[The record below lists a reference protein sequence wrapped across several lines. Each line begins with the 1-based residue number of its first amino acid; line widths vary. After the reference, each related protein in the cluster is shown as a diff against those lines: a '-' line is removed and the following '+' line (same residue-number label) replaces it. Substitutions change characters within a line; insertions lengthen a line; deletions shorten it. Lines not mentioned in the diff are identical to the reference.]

1 MIGLLLSVEPPPAT
15 LGRPAIFTT
24 HGGDG
29 GIVGQNHMMSIVQSI
44 DLDNDNTITNIVT
57 YLRGVVEQVFRISI
71 AGQWRQPIA
80 ILWGKLNISVIF
92 FNK

>member
-57 YLRGVVEQVFRISI
+57 YEVLSSKSSGSPLQASGGNQLPSSGES
-71 AGQWRQPIA
+71 
-80 ILWGKLNISVIF
+80 
-92 FNK
+92 

>member
-15 LGRPAIFTT
+15 LARPAIFTT

-44 DLDNDNTITNIVT
+44 DLDDDNTITAITNIVT
-57 YLRGVVEQVFRISI
+57 YEVLS
-71 AGQWRQPIA
+71 
-80 ILWGKLNISVIF
+80 
-92 FNK
+92 NKSSGSPLQASGGNQLPSSGES